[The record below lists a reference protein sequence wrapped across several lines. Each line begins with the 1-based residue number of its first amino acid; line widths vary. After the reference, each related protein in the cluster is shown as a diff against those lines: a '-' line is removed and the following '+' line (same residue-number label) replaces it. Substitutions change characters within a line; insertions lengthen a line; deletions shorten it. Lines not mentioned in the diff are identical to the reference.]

1 MRYREWIR
9 LVLTNQEG
17 KKARF
22 KIPVYLDGFDP
33 KVIREQIETILEL
46 GILLDT
52 KDHTSYLVTCKEMQK
67 IEVTRSIIFDAKNPL
82 AAFM

>member
-1 MRYREWIR
+1 MSYREWIL

-33 KVIREQIETILEL
+33 EIIREQIETILEL

-52 KDHTSYLVTCKEMQK
+52 RDYTSYLVTCKEMHK
-67 IEVTRSIIFDAKNPL
+67 IEVTRSTMLDAKNPL
-82 AAFM
+82 AVFM